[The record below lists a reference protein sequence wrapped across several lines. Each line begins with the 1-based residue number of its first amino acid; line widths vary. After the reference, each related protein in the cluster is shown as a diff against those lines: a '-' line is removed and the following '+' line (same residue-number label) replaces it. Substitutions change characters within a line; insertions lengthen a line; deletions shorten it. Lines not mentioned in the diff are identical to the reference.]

1 MKTKAWI
8 YEGLRWIAV
17 IAVVVYLVVLFGG
30 NGVSK
35 AEFTDVCAAVMEVV
49 DTTNMQEAENT
60 MVKRLYGLEPGS
72 FEGCSLYYPTT
83 NMGAEEVLILK
94 LADTTQQEAVVA
106 AAEQR
111 LQTQRNTFEGYG
123 VEQFDLLTNH
133 YVLQVQGNFV
143 LFAVGEFSGDAVAA
157 FRDAL

>member
-30 NGVSK
+30 NGVSQ

-49 DTTNMQEAENT
+49 D
-60 MVKRLYGLEPGS
+60 
-72 FEGCSLYYPTT
+72 TT

-143 LFAVGEFSGDAVAA
+143 LFAVGEFSGDALSA

>member
-94 LADTTQQEAVVA
+94 LADTSQQEAVVA

-143 LFAVGEFSGDAVAA
+143 LFAVGEFSGDALSA

>member
-1 MKTKAWI
+1 MQNNVITDSLNPLFQEAFKA
-8 YEGLRWIAV
+8 YFDEL
-17 IAVVVYLVVLFGG
+17 
-30 NGVSK
+30 GVSIK
-35 AEFTDVCAAVMEVV
+35 DWDGLFQEMKDQPGNVV
-49 DTTNMQEAENT
+49 
-60 MVKRLYGLEPGS
+60 
-72 FEGCSLYYPTT
+72 
-83 NMGAEEVLILK
+83 ILK
-94 LADTTQQEAVVA
+94 LADTSQQEAVVA

-143 LFAVGEFSGDAVAA
+143 LFAVGEFSGDAVTA